1 MIQDFSNPHK
11 SITPIKKT
19 IIKSRAKKYKVVRK
33 NGLHQ
38 VYNMVQ
44 DKTSPHSKR
53 KHIWQP
59 CYYLDINGNERLAF
73 FQTIQE
79 AENMI
84 EKLASDT
91 ITYYYKL

>member
-1 MIQDFSNPHK
+1 MIHDFANPHK

-19 IIKSRAKKYKVVRK
+19 VIKSRAKKYKIVRK

-38 VYNMVQ
+38 VFNMKQ
-44 DKTSPHSKR
+44 DKSNPSLKSNPT
-53 KHIWQP
+53 WQP
-59 CYYLDINGNERLAF
+59 CYYLDINGNERLAV

>member
-1 MIQDFSNPHK
+1 MIKDFSNPHK
-11 SITPIKKT
+11 SITPVKTTSIKC
-19 IIKSRAKKYKVVRK
+19 RAKKYKVVRK

-38 VYNMVQ
+38 VFIMKE
-44 DKTSPHSKR
+44 DKSNPNLKR
-53 KHIWQP
+53 NSIWQP
-59 CYYLDINGNERLAF
+59 CYYLDINGNDRIAI

-84 EKLASDT
+84 QKLASDT